1 MQNGWIKL
9 HRKLLA
15 NSIFSSE
22 KGLKI
27 WIWCLLKANHKSND
41 IFVGRQK
48 VSLLQGQF
56 AFGRKKASQELEMS
70 ASTVWFW
77 MLTLESNTYI
87 DIKRT
92 SKYSIV
98 TINKWKEYQLIDS
111 QVVQK
116 KCDKSATKDTNKN
129 VKNVKNEKKDI
140 VGKANEEFS
149 FDKKLTIMFLV
160 KDKRMSIIANYWQ
173 IKKFNF
179 NNKEQY
185 LTNLKRELR
194 PAGNLKGY
202 ELKRIIEKMNWLEK
216 NADFKWTLET
226 VFKYINENTDLS
238 PEQEAK
244 KLISE
249 VGQDIAMSRFQTKYG
264 DEGLLKYK
272 NLFFS

>member
-129 VKNVKNEKKDI
+129 VKNVKKTTKGEKI
-140 VGKANEEFS
+140 S
-149 FDKKLTIMFLV
+149 KKLVNTLLQERRLQRPDGDYVRDNIYPARTLGKMLGV
-160 KDKRMSIIANYWQ
+160 LIKERTGKEATDNDKIDR
-173 IKKFNF
+173 
-179 NNKEQY
+179 
-185 LTNLKRELR
+185 
-194 PAGNLKGY
+194 
-202 ELKRIIEKMNWLEK
+202 
-216 NADFKWTLET
+216 
-226 VFKYINENTDLS
+226 FKYIINHLSDFDLPNATKIS
-238 PEQEAK
+238 YFTRNWNRIIN
-244 KLISE
+244 KLKE
-249 VGQDIAMSRFQTKYG
+249 
-264 DEGLLKYK
+264 
-272 NLFFS
+272 